1 MECYFLIGLY
11 TSVFWVISFIFNFVV
26 FNIQNRQGHVLECQ
40 NVSYFAIYISHIFMA
55 SVFILAFWFLLFA
68 GLDKNKKET
77 LNGPAGHI
85 I

>member
-26 FNIQNRQGHVLECQ
+26 FNIQNRQRHVLECLKCHILL
-40 NVSYFAIYISHIFMA
+40 FIFHIFLWPL
-55 SVFILAFWFLLFA
+55 FFTLAFWFLLFA

-77 LNGPAGHI
+77 A
-85 I
+85 